1 MIEATMVTGRLSVV
15 TRSRILRCIC
25 AIAALGAFT
34 GSASGGAD
42 YAREERWAQEIVPAV
57 VVGEPVYLVT
67 PSRPRVL
74 ALYTEVANARGGV
87 IVVHGIG
94 VHPDWGLN
102 GGLRTGLAD
111 ARFTTLSVQMPVLAA
126 DAPRDAYAAL
136 FPEAGERLGAAI
148 AFLHAR
154 GVDRIAIVAHSM
166 GAVMADAYLATP
178 ATAKID
184 AFVPIGM
191 QIEFTV
197 PPREP
202 VLDVVAEND
211 LPQVRD
217 SLPKRAPKLLR
228 DSCSK
233 QIVIAGADHY
243 MENRQRE
250 LAAAIA
256 PFLQRALADDC

>member
-1 MIEATMVTGRLSVV
+1 MTS
-15 TRSRILRCIC
+15 SRIARCTG
-25 AIAALGAFT
+25 AIAALAAFA

-74 ALYTEVANARGGV
+74 ALYIEAAKPGDAATRGV

-94 VHPDWGLN
+94 VHPDWGLI

-111 ARFTTLSVQMPVLAA
+111 AGFTTLSVQMPVLAA

-136 FPEAGERLGAAI
+136 FPEAGERIAAAI
-148 AFLHAR
+148 AFLRDR
-154 GVDRIAIVAHSM
+154 GVGHIAIVAHSM
-166 GAVMADAYLATP
+166 GAAMADAYLATR
-178 ATAKID
+178 ATVKVD

-191 QIEFTV
+191 QIDFAA
-197 PPREP
+197 PPRMP
-202 VLDVVAEND
+202 VLDVAAEND

-217 SLPKRAPKLLR
+217 GLPRRAPKLPR
-228 DSCSK
+228 DTCSK
-233 QIVIAGADHY
+233 QIVIAGTDHY
-243 MENRQRE
+243 MENRQNE
-250 LAAAIA
+250 LVAAIA
-256 PFLQRALADDC
+256 SFLKRALAGGC